1 MTSELASPPSF
12 PTRDESVV
20 PDLLAARWAEP
31 PEKPYLIFEDDEWT
45 YAEAARQA
53 WRAGHA
59 LQKVGVEIGDYVS
72 VWIPTGPDVVRAWF
86 GANAGG
92 GVYARLHLAATR

>member
-1 MTSELASPPSF
+1 MSPEPSSPPPF

-20 PDLLAARWAEP
+20 PDLLAARAAATP
-31 PEKPYLIFEDDEWT
+31 DKPYLIFEDEEWS

-72 VWIPTGPDVVRAWF
+72 VWIPTGRMSSAP
-86 GANAGG
+86 GS
-92 GVYARLHLAATR
+92 ARTLSVGCTRR